1 MTSRRHTVLHELRAD
16 HGRGWVAHMHLTP
29 KGRVA
34 KLYLQK
40 GRQAWRIDR
49 SVPLLAD
56 ALKLGGSNLP
66 WEVRPPLVLW
76 RVDCDR
82 PQLWQGLEPAQG
94 VDGPPQGVRWALA
107 AVLQGSL
114 RPSDLGGRDVQQAIA
129 LRAAL
134 PPRYLELYDSQA
146 DTNWPEGGPLA
157 VVVHRLEQLTAGVER
172 TSTADAAQLYATL
185 ARARNLLEAKRLRNA
200 A

>member
-1 MTSRRHTVLHELRAD
+1 MLHELRAD
-16 HGRGWVAHMHLTP
+16 HGRGWIAWLHLDP
-29 KGRVA
+29 KGKVV

-40 GRQAWRIDR
+40 GGQHWRVDR
-49 SVPLLAD
+49 SVPLLTD
-56 ALKLGGSNLP
+56 ALKLGASTLP

-94 VDGPPQGVRWALA
+94 VDGPPPGIRLAVA

-157 VVVHRLEQLTAGVER
+157 VVVHRLEQLAAGVER

-185 ARARNLLEAKRLRNA
+185 TRARNLLEAKRLRA
-200 A
+200 AA